1 MSDAAAAGPIR
12 SERLTRHFLVVLF
25 VAAALGLMLR
35 LRIIYHYIHAKYTS
49 GLLLDSLRNI
59 LMTSFFVIFV
69 VFIFI
74 FTRFLYW
81 KRVRRLGP
89 DGRPLKSL
97 AVLATAMTF
106 VNLVSENIAIY
117 RLNLAS
123 YSLLFE
129 SFCLYLSVTF
139 VFLYWYWHVDQP
151 PPHLVS
157 APYGIVFPEEMIEN
171 IHNDVSRWKPM
182 FMDYMYFTILSS
194 NCFGPPE
201 GHLLVGMPIKR
212 LHVLHS
218 VCMISVFIVILAR
231 AVNTLH

>member
-1 MSDAAAAGPIR
+1 MSDAAAGPAR
-12 SERLTRHFLVVLF
+12 PERLTRHFLVVL
-25 VAAALGLMLR
+25 VIAAVLDLMLR
-35 LRIIYHYIHAKYTS
+35 LRIIYHYIHSKYSS
-49 GLLLDSLRNI
+49 GLLLDTIRNI
-59 LMTSFFVIFV
+59 LMTMFFVIFL
-69 VFIFI
+69 VFMYDLVRVLSRQR
-74 FTRFLYW
+74 TRHADPGSRQI
-81 KRVRRLGP
+81 KM
-89 DGRPLKSL
+89 L
-97 AVLATAMTF
+97 AVLVTAMTF

-151 PPHLVS
+151 PAHLAS
-157 APYGIVFPEEMIEN
+157 APYGIVFPEEMIESF
-171 IHNDVSRWKPM
+171 HNDVSRWKPM

-231 AVNTLH
+231 AVNTLR